1 MVYVGRQRQA
11 LAQKKRTKTLIV
23 RKCIMDDDTILRD
36 AIADAER
43 QVKKKKRQV
52 FEPVK
57 RQPTKLV
64 KPKKTTKKKLTTLEL
79 FRKKKQLGKNTE
91 AQNLLR
97 KPTKDRDKPHLLTA
111 QKDVIH
117 QADLLFLPKDTQMVI
132 VEGKRKQITYRY
144 ALVVVDT
151 ATSKTDAVPL
161 ATKKAT
167 EVLQGLKTIY
177 NRPKKKR
184 ILDRPSVMMQV
195 DSGNEFMGVV
205 KRYFDDN
212 KVVVKYGKP
221 GRSRQQS
228 FAESHNY
235 LLGRMIM
242 ERQVGEE
249 LNVGQTSKEW
259 VKDLPDFVD
268 IINDP
273 EATVVREPIG
283 MDEKRKY
290 KAPVCKKDSCD
301 LIPVGTKVRVI
312 ADKPID
318 PVTGQRLPGN
328 FRSGDLRWERTVR
341 TVTQQILKPG
351 NPPLYR
357 VGGPPQT
364 SAKGQ
369 SKFDMKGVAYTKGQ
383 LQVVSDEQKTPES
396 TQRKWVVDKLMLEKK
411 IMNNPEYGRVV
422 HVLVKY
428 KGHPPEWQ
436 PKKMLQAD
444 VPDKVKQ
451 WDREMKKGK

>member
-1 MVYVGRQRQA
+1 
-11 LAQKKRTKTLIV
+11 
-23 RKCIMDDDTILRD
+23 MDDKFLKEV
-36 AIADAER
+36 IADAER
-43 QVKKKKRQV
+43 QSKKKKRQV

-57 RQPTKLV
+57 PQ
-64 KPKKTTKKKLTTLEL
+64 KPKTKTKKLTTLEL

-117 QADLLFLPKDTQMVI
+117 QADLLFLPKDTQTITVK
-132 VEGKRKQITYRY
+132 GKRKQVTYRY

-161 ATKKAT
+161 ATKQAA

-184 ILDRPSVMMQV
+184 ILNVPSVMMQV
-195 DSGNEFMGVV
+195 DSGKEFMGAV

-235 LLGRMIM
+235 LIGRMIM

-249 LNVGQTSKEW
+249 LNVGQSAREW

-318 PVTGQRLPGN
+318 PVSGQRLPGN

-357 VGGPPQT
+357 VNGPPQA

-369 SKFDMKGVAYTKGQ
+369 SKFDMKGVAYTKRQ
-383 LQVVSDEQKTPES
+383 LQVVSGEQKTPEA
-396 TQRKWVVDKLMLEKK
+396 TQRKFIVEKLLPQKK
-411 IMNNPEYGRVV
+411 VMNNPEYGRVV

-436 PKKMLQAD
+436 PKKLLQSD
-444 VPDKVKQ
+444 VPDKVKE
-451 WDREMKKGK
+451 WEKNMRKKG